1 LYVFIFASF
10 YCDGLF
16 QALPFLMQS
25 LIEPEL
31 AKMNQLLQEHPHLQE
46 QFPDGF
52 QDPCNKYAAI
62 LEQFAS
68 WYFLARQR
76 KHTESSILKV
86 AQDGERLQTSLK
98 EVFPNRAGTIQFDFR
113 FLCFYFVC
121 K

>member
-1 LYVFIFASF
+1 MNLTDALVDCNGF
-10 YCDGLF
+10 L

-31 AKMNQLLQEHPHLQE
+31 AKMNQLLQDHPHLQE

-52 QDPCNKYAAI
+52 EDPCNRYAAI

-98 EVFPNRAGTIQFDFR
+98 ELFPNRAGKILSDLRFR
-113 FLCFYFVC
+113 HF
-121 K
+121 